1 MTKGKIDPVNLRFSL
16 LLYKTG
22 LLATGILCTS
32 RAVAQSLPEVTIRTA
47 HPSGYTVWQADSL
60 PVSAVLSLS
69 ERLLWENPLA
79 LRANAPGTL
88 TTVSA
93 RGAGPNRT
101 PVLWNGL
108 NLQSPQNGVVDVSL
122 VPLWPGDHLS
132 LTPGGQSTAA
142 GSGAMGGVL
151 KLTSNADVRPG
162 FSANLGIGAGS
173 FARWEAQGKVAWRK
187 NGFHSAIQGY
197 FQEAENDFRYVNTT
211 RIGQPEQKQANNG
224 QRRIDLQQFNG
235 WAYKPHHEINTAVW
249 YQHARR
255 EIPPSMTSVA
265 EDTWQE
271 DQSLRAVLSWKQGNH
286 WQHRAAWSD
295 ERLRFFL
302 KGDTDT
308 SQARTAMWWSQYQ
321 TAANKPF
328 QLLVE
333 AQVMPQWGQA
343 DGYADSSKWYA
354 QKRASLASSGVYH
367 WKTGRVTVGLRQE
380 WTDFADVPLLWSMGA
395 VQQLGAQFEL
405 HAHASRNYNLPT
417 FNDRFWKAFG
427 NAELK
432 PEDGYSAELGL
443 QWSRVVR
450 TTNVKAELSGFHLL
464 LDDWIL
470 WQPGPDGIFRPG
482 NLRQVWSR
490 GLETAFSCQQRFE
503 RLRVAARVHYQYAST
518 THTAVYSG
526 SEIVLNKQLIYTP
539 NHLAGLT
546 FRVETRSWAF
556 AYLHQ
561 LSGARYTASDES
573 AQLDSYHTGQLLA
586 QYRFQVHAFRISLD
600 GRVEN
605 CWDAPYQ
612 VIAYRPMPGR
622 SFRIGLGIGF

>member
-1 MTKGKIDPVNLRFSL
+1 MTKGKISPVNPRFSL
-16 LLYKTG
+16 FICKTV
-22 LLATGILCTS
+22 LLATAILCANRS
-32 RAVAQSLPEVTIRTA
+32 VAQSLPEVTIRTA

-88 TTVSA
+88 TTISA

-108 NLQSPQNGVVDVSL
+108 NLQSPQNGVADVSL
-122 VPLWPGDHLS
+122 VPLWPGDDLR

-173 FARWEAQGKVAWRK
+173 FARREAQGKVAWRK
-187 NGFHSAIQGY
+187 NGFHTAIQGY

-211 RIGQPEQKQANNG
+211 QIGQPEQKQANNG
-224 QRRIDLQQFNG
+224 QRRMDIQQFNG
-235 WAYKPHHEINTAVW
+235 WVYKPGHEINTAVW
-249 YQHARR
+249 YQHVRR

-271 DQSLRAVLSWKQGNH
+271 DQSLRAVLSWKQGTH

-308 SQARTAMWWSQYQ
+308 SQARTALWWSRYQ
-321 TAANKPF
+321 TSADKPF
-328 QLLVE
+328 QLQIE

-354 QKRASLASSGVYH
+354 QTRASMASNGIYH
-367 WKTGRVTVGLRQE
+367 WKTGQIAMGLRQE
-380 WTDFADVPLLWSMGA
+380 WTNFADVPLLWSIGA
-395 VQQLGAQFEL
+395 TQQLGAHVEL

-427 NAELK
+427 NADLK
-432 PEDGYSAELGL
+432 AEDGYSAELGL
-443 QWSRVVR
+443 QWSRMVR
-450 TTNVKAELSGFHLL
+450 TTDVKAELTGFHLL

-490 GLETAFSCQQRFE
+490 GLETALSCQQRFE

-546 FRVETRSWAF
+546 LRVETCGWAF

-573 AQLDSYHTGQLLA
+573 AQLDPYHTGQVLA

-600 GRVEN
+600 GRIEN
-605 CWDAPYQ
+605 CWNAPYQ

-622 SFRIGLGIGF
+622 SYRIGLSIGF